1 MEARREDHEDVW
13 NMRREGMEKESFVQ
27 QIRSIGISADEAMKT
42 FGICAEDGKR
52 IIVRYLRN

>member
-1 MEARREDHEDVW
+1 
-13 NMRREGMEKESFVQ
+13 MEKESFVQ

-52 IIVRYLRN
+52 IIVLYLRN